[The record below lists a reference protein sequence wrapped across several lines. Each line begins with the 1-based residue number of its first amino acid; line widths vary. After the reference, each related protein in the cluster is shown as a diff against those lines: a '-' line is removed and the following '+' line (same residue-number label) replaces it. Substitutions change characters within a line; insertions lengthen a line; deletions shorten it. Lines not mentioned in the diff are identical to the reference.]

1 MDYSEE
7 TLRNMGYLKKKNQSH
22 MFLAEMKG
30 KLLYTSALSIN
41 SNPTGSQRSLKVQV
55 LQQLRTKLTTVNCDQ
70 SLT

>member
-1 MDYSEE
+1 
-7 TLRNMGYLKKKNQSH
+7 